1 MKIERII
8 FGVMLTL
15 SMCIYAYAESCS
27 SVGSTEV
34 KYSASGCSY
43 STSKRTCCSNKT
55 WSDWD
60 KACPTT
66 PTCGANE
73 CWNGSSCAAK
83 EETSRNCSGN
93 VANAVSGNQTR
104 TATCNS
110 GSGWSYGSWTG
121 TCTCKSGYSWT
132 VSRCLKELEP
142 SLTYSWGGS
151 IHGGPA
157 CNNTNYC
164 VTDFSRCPECNAS
177 RVTHVCAVQSDCGWD
192 GVNCSFYYY
201 TCYEGGATIGGGGII
216 KP

>member
-15 SMCIYAYAESCS
+15 SMYIYAYAESCS

-93 VANAVSGNQTR
+93 VANTTGGTQRR
-104 TATCNS
+104 TATCTS
-110 GSGWSYGSWTG
+110 GTGWSYGSWSG
-121 TCTCKSGYSWT
+121 ICTCKTNFTWSNNRCVKGGMPSGWSWHYSSMNPITCQGASSASCGTCSQANGGTSCVVT
-132 VSRCLKELEP
+132 VGEGLNNISHCYFDCLGL
-142 SLTYSWGGS
+142 
-151 IHGGPA
+151 
-157 CNNTNYC
+157 
-164 VTDFSRCPECNAS
+164 
-177 RVTHVCAVQSDCGWD
+177 
-192 GVNCSFYYY
+192 
-201 TCYEGGATIGGGGII
+201 
-216 KP
+216 